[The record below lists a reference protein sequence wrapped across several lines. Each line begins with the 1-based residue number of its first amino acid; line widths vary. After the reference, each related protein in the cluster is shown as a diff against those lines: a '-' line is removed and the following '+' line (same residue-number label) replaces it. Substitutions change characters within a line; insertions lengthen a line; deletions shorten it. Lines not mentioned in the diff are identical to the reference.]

1 MSNTRFVPKMNTASF
16 AGLTAMVSTVL
27 FAALFLGACSEEKKL
42 ERRLVMH
49 PNNSVWKEWHIERKP
64 TGDTLIQGP
73 FKEFFW
79 NGSPAASTQ
88 FSEGLKEGSSQAWYD
103 NNTVKW
109 TKVYAKDKPTGT
121 WNLFTREG
129 KRWMTVTYNEAGQLH
144 GPAKVWD
151 RIEINTVHEAL
162 FTDGSCTEG
171 ACPAFLDPAIPA
183 DLPEAAKQA
192 LIKDQEIV
200 KAFLE

>member
-1 MSNTRFVPKMNTASF
+1 MSF
-16 AGLTAMVSTVL
+16 AKLMRGVL
-27 FAALFLGACSEEKKL
+27 VLACLAPIAFMACSEEKKQL
-42 ERRLVMH
+42 ERRVVMH

-88 FSEGLKEGSSQAWYD
+88 YIDGLKEGSSQAWYD

-109 TKVYAKDKPTGT
+109 TKVYAQDKPKGT

-129 KRWMTVTYNEAGQLH
+129 KRWMTIMFNEAGQKH

-151 RIEINTVHEAL
+151 RVDINTIHEAL
-162 FTDGSCTEG
+162 YTDGDCTEG
-171 ACPAFLDPAIPA
+171 ACAAFTDPTLPD
-183 DLPEAAKQA
+183 DLPEASKQA
-192 LIKDQEIV
+192 LIKDLEIV